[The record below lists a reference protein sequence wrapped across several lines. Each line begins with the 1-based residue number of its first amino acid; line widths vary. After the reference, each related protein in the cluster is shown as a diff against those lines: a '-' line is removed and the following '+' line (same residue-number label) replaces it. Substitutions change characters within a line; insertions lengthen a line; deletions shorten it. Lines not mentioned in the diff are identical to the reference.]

1 MSGDCV
7 VLTGGTGGAKF
18 VAGLAMVVPPEE
30 ITCIVNTGDDLD
42 WWGLRVCPDLDS
54 ITYTLAGRVSRERG
68 WGVEGDTFQ
77 CRDAMKEYGE
87 PAWFS
92 VGDKDLAVH
101 LLRTQMLR
109 QGKTLTG
116 ATAEIALRLGVTAT
130 ILPMTEDAVETRIG
144 TPEGEMSFEEYFVGR
159 RFQVA
164 VDYVRFQGV
173 ESAKPAPGV
182 MDALENA
189 DTILIAPSNPVTS
202 IGPILALPGV
212 REALLRTRA
221 AVIAISP
228 IVGKAAVSGP
238 TAALMAAQGLPV
250 SLHGVVEVYGEFL
263 DALIADRAD
272 IAECRELSARGLRV
286 HTTDIIMRTEKD
298 QQRMGRVAMLMAGQY
313 SLARMALEHD
323 KAKSA
328 RIPQPGVEP

>member
-1 MSGDCV
+1 MNTPLG
-7 VLTGGTGGAKF
+7 
-18 VAGLAMVVPPEE
+18 E
-30 ITCIVNTGDDLD
+30 IFRYNR
-42 WWGLRVCPDLDS
+42 W
-54 ITYTLAGRVSRERG
+54 AN
-68 WGVEGDTFQ
+68 
-77 CRDAMKEYGE
+77 
-87 PAWFS
+87 
-92 VGDKDLAVH
+92 
-101 LLRTQMLR
+101 
-109 QGKTLTG
+109 
-116 ATAEIALRLGVTAT
+116 
-130 ILPMTEDAVETRIG
+130 
-144 TPEGEMSFEEYFVGR
+144 
-159 RFQVA
+159 
-164 VDYVRFQGV
+164 
-173 ESAKPAPGV
+173 
-182 MDALENA
+182 LE
-189 DTILIAPSNPVTS
+189 LIAACR
-202 IGPILALPGV
+202 ALSDEQLGAQIVGGSGSV

-238 TAALMAAQGLPV
+238 TAALMEAQRLPV